1 MKKISVLKIITFSLL
16 LLWANACRTPSDPV
30 GVKTKN
36 QITIDT
42 GGYCRDISINDSL
55 IVVAADENGYQTYRY
70 QLTGNSITY
79 ELIDEVNDI
88 DNDGIIDRLWSV
100 ELTDKINGNDYPL
113 FFGMD
118 YGDDVFYQNVG
129 TPSSYDPVVPSDGSA
144 NRDEVRAITLDQT
157 QADRIYLYVLKK
169 SEDAAT
175 NYISVRNLEIQYDFD
190 SSIVFWGYLSQ
201 RYDDL
206 NVDSQDIYFSDSTL
220 YVANSQL
227 GIQIFKQT
235 SSGGLEFKS
244 EFDNIP
250 GEVSDIYANNGLVI
264 AGLTDDKGCY
274 LALLDSNGQPTVNL
288 RIADG
293 YTVQGIDMYNNVLAL
308 AAGSDGVLLYDI
320 HWTENQILASEIGF
334 VDADYTYKVELVNEY
349 CVFAA
354 TRNGIQVSFLEY

>member
-1 MKKISVLKIITFSLL
+1 MKKILVLKIITFSLL
-16 LLWANACRTPSDPV
+16 LLWSNACRTPSDPV
-30 GVKTKN
+30 GVKTKS

-42 GGYCRDISINDSL
+42 AGYCRDISINDSL

-79 ELIDEVNDI
+79 ELINEVNDI

-100 ELTDKINGNDYPL
+100 ELTDKINGHDYPL

-118 YGDDVFYQNVG
+118 YGDAVIYQNVNS
-129 TPSSYDPVVPSDGSA
+129 PSSYNWEVAPDGSP
-144 NRDEVRAITLDQT
+144 NRDWVRSMAIDYSHP
-157 QADRIYLYVLKK
+157 DRILVYVLK
-169 SEDAAT
+169 EDESTPT
-175 NYISVRNLEIQYDFD
+175 NYISVRFLDIINDFD
-190 SSIVFWGYLSQ
+190 STIVFWGGLTNRLDSLSIE
-201 RYDDL
+201 
-206 NVDSQDIYFSDSTL
+206 SQDIYYSDSTL
-220 YVANSQL
+220 YIANSQL

-308 AAGSDGVLLYDI
+308 AAGNDGVLLYDVRL
-320 HWTENQILASEIGF
+320 TENQIVASEIGF
-334 VDADYTYKVELVNEY
+334 VDTEYTYKVELVNEY

-354 TRNGIQVSFLEY
+354 TRNGIQVSFIEY